1 MCQYKQPIQ
10 KRNLIT
16 YLDKGFTSLVFLGQK
31 IKITGKNFDDKREF
45 LKLPIKY
52 DLLYLPDKRI
62 CENEEKEI
70 FLRNCEYFRK
80 QKYDLLFKGYDTTHL
95 NDLIRQFKAVKRNYV
110 KLYDNES
117 LLDTYLLNDTTG
129 EIIPVYDFVKCGK
142 CETCLSDK
150 ELHYHQKIVG
160 QTESD
165 KSKPLFVT
173 LTYNEESYEK
183 AKVNLTSYQV
193 REIQLFLK
201 RLRKLI
207 NGEFEIK
214 YFAVSEFG
222 KKFNRLHYHLLIF
235 GVPDNFKEI
244 IIKGRYVTPLFTDQI
259 EKCWN
264 KGYCKV
270 LVAND
275 TNVSSYLSKYL
286 NKQTNIKLQSHHL
299 GKDFLLS
306 FKNYV
311 INNNTNI
318 LEYNSYDGQYLK
330 IYVNS
335 HLLNLSLPTLARLVP
350 KKNRDDIT
358 LMLYNLGLLKN
369 KSYFH
374 YVKNCI
380 ERIFGDKLYKY
391 FNITPINVNFPYYSE
406 NQPKQKQIVHQLEIK
421 NQIHLT
427 LIWLEQNKSLI
438 LQGLE
443 NEEIRELRFISM
455 TNFIDETIKEFNHL
469 QTKQKIREYD
479 NQ

>member
-16 YLDKGFTSLVFLGQK
+16 YLDKGFNTLVYLGQK
-31 IKITGKNFDDKREF
+31 IKITGKNFDNNREF
-45 LKLPIKY
+45 LKLPIDY
-52 DLLYLPDKRI
+52 ELLYLPDNRI
-62 CENEEKEI
+62 CTRQEKEI
-70 FLRNCEYFRK
+70 FIKNSEYFRNH
-80 QKYDLLFKGYDTTHL
+80 KYDLLFKGYNVSHL
-95 NDLIRQFKAVKRNYV
+95 NDLVRQYKAEKRNYV
-110 KLYDNES
+110 KIYDNNN
-117 LLDTYLLNDTTG
+117 LTDTYLLNNITG
-129 EIIPVYDFVKCGK
+129 EILPVFDFVKCGK

-150 ELHYHQKIVG
+150 ELHYHQKILG
-160 QTESD
+160 QTEQE

-173 LTYNEESYEK
+173 LTYSEKYYEQN
-183 AKVNLTSYQV
+183 KVNLTSYQV

-207 NGEFEIK
+207 DGEFEIK

-222 KKFNRLHYHLLIF
+222 KKFHRLHYHLLLF
-235 GVPDNFKEI
+235 GVPENYKEI
-244 IIKGRYVTPLFTDQI
+244 IFKGKYATPYFTEQI
-259 EKCWN
+259 ERCWQ

-306 FKNYV
+306 FKEYV
-311 INNNTNI
+311 KANNTNI
-318 LEYNSYDGQYLK
+318 LEYNSYDGQYCK

-335 HLLNLSLPTLARLVP
+335 YLLNLSLPTLARIVP
-350 KKNRDDIT
+350 KQNRDEVVK
-358 LMLYNLGLLKN
+358 MLYNLTLLKN
-369 KSYFH
+369 KSYFQ

-380 ERIFGDKLYKY
+380 ERVFGDKLYKY
-391 FNITPINVNFPYYSE
+391 FNITPININFPYYSE
-406 NQPKQKQIVHQLEIK
+406 NQPKQKQIVQQLEIK
-421 NQIHLT
+421 KQIHTT
-427 LIWLEQNKSLI
+427 LIWLNQNKSLF

-443 NEEIRELRFISM
+443 NEEIRAVRFISV
-455 TNFIDETIKEFNHL
+455 TNFTDESIKEFNNL
-469 QTKQKIREYD
+469 QKRQKIREYD

>member
-16 YLDKGFTSLVFLGQK
+16 YLDKGFNALVYLGQK
-31 IKITGKNFDDKREF
+31 IKITGKNFDNNREF
-45 LKLPIKY
+45 LKLPVTY
-52 DLLYLPDKRI
+52 DLLYLPEKRI
-62 CENEEKEI
+62 CTLEEKEI
-70 FLRNCEYFRK
+70 FLKNCEYFRN
-80 QKYDLLFKGYDTTHL
+80 QKYELLFKGYEVSHL
-95 NDLIRQFKAVKRNYV
+95 TDLIRQFKATKRNYV

-142 CETCLSDK
+142 CESCLNDK

-160 QTESD
+160 QTEQEQ
-165 KSKPLFVT
+165 SKPLFVT
-173 LTYNEESYEK
+173 LTYNDSSYEEN
-183 AKVNLTSYQV
+183 KVNLTSYQV

-222 KKFNRLHYHLLIF
+222 KKHNRLHYHLLIF
-235 GVPDNFKEI
+235 GIPENYKELQFKG
-244 IIKGRYVTPLFTDQI
+244 KYCTPLFTEQI
-259 EKCWN
+259 EKCWQ

-306 FKNYV
+306 FKEYV
-311 INNNTNI
+311 RNNNTNV
-318 LEYNSYDGQYLK
+318 LEYNSYDGKYSK

-335 HLLNLSLPTLARLVP
+335 YLLNLSLPTVARLVP
-350 KKNRDDIT
+350 KQKRDQVV

-374 YVKNCI
+374 YVLRCI

-391 FNITPINVNFPYYSE
+391 FNITPINVNIPYSSDL
-406 NQPKQKQIVHQLEIK
+406 QTKQRQNVHQLEIQ
-421 NQIHLT
+421 NQIHHT
-427 LIWLEQNKSLI
+427 LIWLEENKSLF

-443 NEEIRELRFISM
+443 NEEIREVRFISM
-455 TNFIDETIKEFNHL
+455 TNFIDETIKEFNNL
-469 QTKQKIREYD
+469 QTKQKIQEYD